1 MLTWTKLKPKRS
13 LSALD
18 IKALV
23 KEMEE
28 LIVGGVITNVYIV
41 EDLLMLKVRC
51 NDGITRVLMSKPP
64 YWISLSSYDVEKPLQ
79 PTTLC
84 KLMRKLIRGLR
95 ITSLEQIGF
104 DRIVKM
110 RIEGRGSSYELIFEL
125 VREGNVIV
133 CGSDMT
139 ILAAYR
145 EVEYKDR
152 VLKRGV
158 KYQPPPNVVLSLS
171 KDRANEAIK
180 ESRSKAFYVAQ
191 ALVGSPELAYEIL
204 ARSSINPEAEA
215 SSLELIEKIVEKAN
229 ELFNLPKVFK
239 PCIVYVNDKPFS
251 VVPLDFVIY
260 SKCRKK
266 TYDRFYEAVSDF
278 FMEEVKK
285 SLLKKEEVERER
297 ARIESSIKD
306 VKEATAKLESKIEKM
321 TKALEIMKRSSEEFQ
336 RLLDAFRDS
345 WARGEDVPRSMP
357 SIEGV
362 KVVQIN
368 RRDKVVKI
376 EIEGLELLLKPSESL
391 MANISNIYDELK
403 NLKKK
408 LESSRRALA
417 ELESKLVTLMEKEK
431 EVIKE
436 AERKIRRRREPRYWY
451 EKYLWFK
458 SSDGFLVVAGRDAT
472 QNEVLV
478 KKYLRD
484 DDLFFHADIVG
495 GAVVIVKSEGR
506 EVPQTTIEEVAQYS
520 ACYSKAWKAGFGSID
535 VYWVYGR
542 QVSKTPPSGEYL
554 PKGSFMVRGPKN
566 FLRGVELKVAIGLT
580 LLDGEVMVIS
590 GPPSAITRQSIAY
603 VVLIPG
609 DEERGRLASRIAKIF
624 NEELKSMGLEEGIE
638 VEDVL
643 KVLPPG
649 SAKIV
654 EERTFKKSYK
664 GE

>member
-260 SKCRKK
+260 SECRKK

>member
-1 MLTWTKLKPKRS
+1 
-13 LSALD
+13 
-18 IKALV
+18 
-23 KEMEE
+23 
-28 LIVGGVITNVYIV
+28 
-41 EDLLMLKVRC
+41 
-51 NDGITRVLMSKPP
+51 
-64 YWISLSSYDVEKPLQ
+64 
-79 PTTLC
+79 
-84 KLMRKLIRGLR
+84 
-95 ITSLEQIGF
+95 
-104 DRIVKM
+104 
-110 RIEGRGSSYELIFEL
+110 
-125 VREGNVIV
+125 
-133 CGSDMT
+133 
-139 ILAAYR
+139 
-145 EVEYKDR
+145 
-152 VLKRGV
+152 
-158 KYQPPPNVVLSLS
+158 
-171 KDRANEAIK
+171 
-180 ESRSKAFYVAQ
+180 
-191 ALVGSPELAYEIL
+191 AYEIL

-260 SKCRKK
+260 SECRKK